1 MSNLLLSDYCVVE
14 VSEAEGQ
21 ELSGGWLKEIVAG
34 LMISAI
40 DNWQDIREGW
50 SDGVSGKKPRH

>member
-1 MSNLLLSDYCVVE
+1 MNNLLLSDYCVVE

-34 LMISAI
+34 LLISAA

-50 SDGVSGKKPRH
+50 SDGVNGKKPRH